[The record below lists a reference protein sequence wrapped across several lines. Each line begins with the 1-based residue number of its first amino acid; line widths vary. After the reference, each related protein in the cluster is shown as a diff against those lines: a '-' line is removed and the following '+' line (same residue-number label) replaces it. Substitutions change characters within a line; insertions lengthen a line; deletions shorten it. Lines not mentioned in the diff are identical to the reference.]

1 MMNNTSCR
9 NALDE
14 AKEKVTK
21 ELLNFLSHG
30 QAMDLNDHYRIFK
43 DADQDKI
50 TIVKSS
56 TWEEVCQV
64 LELDNGNVQFE
75 T

>member
-1 MMNNTSCR
+1 MNNTSCR

-30 QAMDLNDHYRIFK
+30 QAMDLNDQYRIFK
-43 DADQDKI
+43 EVDQDKI
-50 TIVKSS
+50 IIVKSS